1 MNSFWKTGFF
11 AGRDG
16 TVAIT
21 GSSVSLT
28 DVQNEARDLDPAAIG
43 QSNLCPRALSH
54 SPKHSRLS

>member
-1 MNSFWKTGFF
+1 MNSFWNTGFF
-11 AGRDG
+11 ARREG

-28 DVQNEARDLDPAAIG
+28 DVQNEARDLDRAATG
-43 QSNLCPRALSH
+43 QPNLGPRALSH